1 MIQVGV
7 GCSTE
12 DNTMEAA
19 AEASRLAMASAGM
32 VRADFALIFTTP
44 HHREAYQGLL
54 ETVRETTGAPHLA
67 GCSGLGVQTHQD
79 EVDRGPGIAVMAV
92 DSDVLHGYTFLFRD
106 LLMREETVGHAIG
119 EFTRELN
126 RGVDLLTLLPDHDS
140 FHAARLLTSI
150 EEESSG
156 PITIIG
162 GCASGKDAENPPV
175 QFSEK
180 GVSTGAV
187 SGIYLTGEF
196 MHISGISQ
204 TCHPVSGPLIVTK
217 ADGSRVL
224 ELRGRPP
231 LEHLSQIIKGPV
243 SHIIAHAVDHIKI
256 GLTADP
262 SSTELQAGN
271 YVVRSITEVSGTD
284 GSLSTNETVQE
295 GQPLSFVVVDP
306 NKALAEFEEM
316 VQNLAFSLTES
327 PPRFGLYFNSAS
339 RRELFARSMNKD
351 IQIIRKHFS
360 EMPLLGLSSFGELGP
375 IRGINTFHTLSG
387 ILTLISDPD
396 T

>member
-19 AEASRLAMASAGM
+19 AEASRLAMASAGI
-32 VRADFALIFTTP
+32 VRADFALVFTTP
-44 HHREAYQGLL
+44 HQRDDYTGLI
-54 ETVRETTGAPHLA
+54 ETVRETTGAPHLS
-67 GCSGLGVQTHQD
+67 GCSGAGVQTHQD

-106 LLMREETVGHAIG
+106 LSAREETVGHAIG

-126 RGVDLLTLLPDHDS
+126 RGADLLTLLPDHGS

-150 EEESSG
+150 EEESTG

-162 GCASGKDAENPPV
+162 GCASGRDYENPPV

-180 GVSTGAV
+180 GASSDAV
-187 SGIYLTGEF
+187 SGLYLTGEF
-196 MHISGISQ
+196 MHTSGICQ

-217 ADGSRVL
+217 AEGNRVL
-224 ELRGRPP
+224 I
-231 LEHLSQIIKGPV
+231 S
-243 SHIIAHAVDHIKI
+243 HAVDFIKL

-262 SSTELQAGN
+262 ASTELRSGN
-271 YVVRSITEVSGTD
+271 YVVRPITEVSGTD
-284 GSLSTNETVQE
+284 GSLSTNEPILE

-306 NKALAEFEEM
+306 KKALAEFEEM
-316 VQNLAFSLTES
+316 VQALSFSLTER
-327 PPRFGLYFNSAS
+327 PPRFGFYFNSAS

-351 IQIIRKHFS
+351 IQIIRQYFP
-360 EMPLLGLSSFGELGP
+360 EMPLLGLSSVGELAS

-387 ILTLISDPD
+387 ILTLVSDAEA
-396 T
+396 

>member
-19 AEASRLAMASAGM
+19 AEASRLAMASAGI
-32 VRADFALIFTTP
+32 VRADFALVFTTP
-44 HHREAYQGLL
+44 HQRDDYTGLI
-54 ETVRETTGAPHLA
+54 ETVRETTGAPHLS
-67 GCSGLGVQTHQD
+67 GCSGAGVQTHQD

-106 LLMREETVGHAIG
+106 LSAREETVGHAIG

-126 RGVDLLTLLPDHDS
+126 RGADLLTLLPDHGS

-150 EEESSG
+150 EEESTG

-162 GCASGKDAENPPV
+162 GCASGRDYENPPV

-180 GVSTGAV
+180 GASSDAV
-187 SGIYLTGEF
+187 SGLYLTGEF
-196 MHISGISQ
+196 MHTSGICQ

-217 ADGSRVL
+217 AEGNRVL

-231 LEHLSQIIKGPV
+231 MEHLAQIIKGPV
-243 SHIIAHAVDHIKI
+243 SNVISHAVDFIKL

-262 SSTELQAGN
+262 ASTELRSGN
-271 YVVRSITEVSGTD
+271 YVVRPITEVSGTD
-284 GSLSTNETVQE
+284 GSLSTNEPILE

-306 NKALAEFEEM
+306 KKALAEFEEM
-316 VQNLAFSLTES
+316 VQALSFSLTER
-327 PPRFGLYFNSAS
+327 PPRFGFYFNSAS

-351 IQIIRKHFS
+351 IQIIRQYFP
-360 EMPLLGLSSFGELGP
+360 EMPLLGLSSVGELAS

-387 ILTLISDPD
+387 ILTLVSDAEA
-396 T
+396 

>member
-19 AEASRLAMASAGM
+19 AEASRLAMASAGI
-32 VRADFALIFTTP
+32 VRADFALVFATP
-44 HHREAYQGLL
+44 DHKDACQSLID
-54 ETVRETTGAPHLA
+54 TVRETTGAAHIA

-79 EVDRGPGIAVMAV
+79 EIDRGPGIGVMAV

-126 RGVDLLTLLPDHDS
+126 RGVDLLTLLPNHGS
-140 FHAARLLTSI
+140 FHAAHLVTSI
-150 EEESSG
+150 EEESTG
-156 PITIIG
+156 PVTIIG
-162 GCASGKDAENPPV
+162 GCASGGDEQNPPV

-180 GVSTGAV
+180 GVGTGAV
-187 SGIYLTGEF
+187 SGLYLTGEF
-196 MHISGISQ
+196 THASGICQ

-217 ADGSRVL
+217 ADGNRVV

-243 SHIIAHAVDHIKI
+243 SHIIAHAVDHIKL

-262 SSTELQAGN
+262 ASTELQSGN
-271 YVVRSITEVSGTD
+271 YVVRPITEVRGAD
-284 GSLSTNETVQE
+284 GSLSTNETIQE
-295 GQPLSFVVVDP
+295 GQPLSFVVIDP
-306 NKALAEFEEM
+306 KKAALEFEEM
-316 VQNLAFSLTES
+316 VQDLAFSLTES

-339 RRELFARSMNKD
+339 RRELLARSMNKD
-351 IQIIRKHFS
+351 IQLIRKHFP

-387 ILTLISDPD
+387 ILTLVSDPEA
-396 T
+396 